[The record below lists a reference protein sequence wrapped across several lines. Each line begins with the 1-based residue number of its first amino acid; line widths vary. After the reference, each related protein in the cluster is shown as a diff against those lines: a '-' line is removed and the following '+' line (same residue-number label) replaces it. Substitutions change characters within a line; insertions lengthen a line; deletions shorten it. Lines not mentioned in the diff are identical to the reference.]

1 MKILFLA
8 PQPFFQVRGTC
19 LATLRMLETLSRMG
33 HTIDLLTFPGGAE
46 RSVDHVHART
56 VPNPFG
62 IRRVPIG
69 PSFAKAVLDLSLAC
83 SLFTSLV
90 RRRCDVVHAGEEAAF
105 IAALLCPLFRVP
117 FLYDMD
123 SHLTDQLRESGFVKN
138 RFLLR
143 VLVRWEKS
151 VFRRASAVTVI
162 TPGFRELVNEI
173 RGDDRVFLIEDIP
186 IAQEW
191 GDARSSR
198 RTLRARE
205 ALADDPVVVYTGNLA
220 TYQGVALLV
229 ASIPVVLAKLPSA
242 RFAIIGGEERDVEDI
257 RKRARAHGVE
267 HAVIL
272 TGVLPLE
279 VIAGELADADVLVS
293 PRLTGENTPFK
304 VYEYMAAGRPV
315 VATDLPMH
323 RPVLGEETAFLSP
336 PDPASFGAAIVRALT
351 DKDEAAARARRA
363 KTKVESLY
371 SIEQYEAKVSALYS
385 SLAEDA
391 GHERSSK

>member
-19 LATLRMLETLSRMG
+19 LATLRILETLSRMG

-46 RSVDHVHART
+46 RRVDRVRSRS

-62 IRRVPIG
+62 IRRVAIG
-69 PSFAKAVLDLSLAC
+69 PSFGKAVLDLSLGC
-83 SLFTSLV
+83 SLFASLV
-90 RRRCDVVHAGEEAAF
+90 RRRYDVVHAGEEAAF
-105 IAALLCPLFRVP
+105 IAALICPLFRVP

-138 RFLLR
+138 RALLAI
-143 VLVRWEKS
+143 LTRWERL
-151 VFRRASAVTVI
+151 VFRKAAAVAVI
-162 TPGFRELVNEI
+162 TPGFRELVTAV
-173 RGDDRVFLIEDIP
+173 RGDERVFLIEDIP

-205 ALADDPVVVYTGNLA
+205 SLRDNPVVVYTGNLA
-220 TYQGVALLV
+220 SYQGLSLLV
-229 ASIPVVLAKLPSA
+229 ASIPTVLSAVPKA
-242 RFAIIGGEERDVEDI
+242 RFAIIGGGEQDVEEI
-257 RKRARAHGVE
+257 RKLARAHGVE
-267 HAVIL
+267 HAVIV
-272 TGVLPLE
+272 TGPLPLE

-304 VYEYMAAGRPV
+304 VYEYMAAERPI

-323 RPVLGEETAFLSP
+323 RPVLDAGIAYLSP

-351 DKDEAAARARRA
+351 EKEEAAGKARDA
-363 KTKVESLY
+363 KAKVERLY
-371 SIEQYEAKVSALYS
+371 SIEGYEAKVRALYS
-385 SLAEDA
+385 SLPGAVDQ
-391 GHERSSK
+391 ERSSK